1 MADKNNNTENS
12 IITDVSGVQDIYSK
26 PTKAVPVPPRNI
38 GIDTDNKFFETI
50 IGSIDSSSLNI
61 GEIERFTQVSQSR
74 DSVYTMLDNMGND
87 SIISAVL
94 ETYAEDATEYNEQG
108 KIVWAE
114 SSNSDISNYVSYL
127 LESMGIDKQIYK
139 WTLSLCKYGDLYI
152 RLYRN
157 SDFEDPIFG
166 NSQYNPDTNDSKKP
180 LNEDVKIIAYS
191 KNDRYAHYVE
201 MVPNPA
207 EMFELVK
214 LGKTQGYIKAPV
226 GYAGK
231 PNQGLE
237 QTVYQYHFNKKDV
250 EVYSATDFVHAALED
265 SSSRTPEEVEIFL
278 DNNPDSEKSTSYKYS
293 VRRGQSILYN
303 AFKVWRELMLLENS
317 VLLNRVTRSSI
328 LRIIGVEVGD
338 MPKENVNPHLMG
350 VKNLIEQKT
359 AINVGDSMNEYTSPG
374 PVENNIYVST
384 RNGIGN
390 ITTQTIGGDVD
401 VKSLA
406 DLEYFKDKVFGSLRV
421 PKQFFAATDDSTGF
435 NGGTSLTIISSRY
448 AKAIKRI
455 QKTLTQAITD
465 IINLMLLDKGL
476 NSYVNEFTIHL
487 LPPTTQEEIDRRDSM
502 SNRIGLVSDIMNV
515 LSDVEGA
522 KPRLEIAKALLSNIL
537 SDSEVISI
545 ITDEI
550 EKLEEDETAEDTST
564 STGEGTSGGSE
575 DDIGGFGSEL
585 DMSSMGSGGD
595 SLGGGAEESPAPEEG
610 EGGGESLP
618 SAEDLGIDM
627 TDNNA

>member
-1 MADKNNNTENS
+1 MADKDKNTENS
-12 IITDVSGVQDIYSK
+12 IITDVSGVQDIYNK

-139 WTLSLCKYGDLYI
+139 WALSLCKYGDLYI

-166 NSQYNPDTNDSKKP
+166 NSQYDPDTNDSKKP

-226 GYAGK
+226 GYTGK
-231 PNQGLE
+231 PNQGID

-278 DNNPDSEKSTSYKYS
+278 DNNPDSEKSASYKYS

-359 AINVGDSMNEYTSPG
+359 AIKVGDSMNEYTSPG

-476 NSYVNEFTIHL
+476 NSYVNEFSIHL

-502 SNRIGLVSDIMNV
+502 SNRIGLVNDIMNV

-550 EKLEEDETAEDTST
+550 EKLEEDETAENAPSN
-564 STGEGTSGGSE
+564 TGGNASNEE
-575 DDIGGFGSEL
+575 DIGGFGSEL
-585 DMSSMGSGGD
+585 DMPSMGPGGD
-595 SLGGGAEESPAPEEG
+595 SLGGGTEESPAPEEG

>member
-1 MADKNNNTENS
+1 M
-12 IITDVSGVQDIYSK
+12 
-26 PTKAVPVPPRNI
+26 
-38 GIDTDNKFFETI
+38 
-50 IGSIDSSSLNI
+50 
-61 GEIERFTQVSQSR
+61 
-74 DSVYTMLDNMGND
+74 
-87 SIISAVL
+87 
-94 ETYAEDATEYNEQG
+94 
-108 KIVWAE
+108 
-114 SSNSDISNYVSYL
+114 
-127 LESMGIDKQIYK
+127 
-139 WTLSLCKYGDLYI
+139 
-152 RLYRN
+152 
-157 SDFEDPIFG
+157 
-166 NSQYNPDTNDSKKP
+166 
-180 LNEDVKIIAYS
+180 
-191 KNDRYAHYVE
+191 
-201 MVPNPA
+201 
-207 EMFELVK
+207 
-214 LGKTQGYIKAPV
+214 
-226 GYAGK
+226 
-231 PNQGLE
+231 
-237 QTVYQYHFNKKDV
+237 
-250 EVYSATDFVHAALED
+250 YSATDFVHAALED

-278 DNNPDSEKSTSYKYS
+278 DNNPDSEKSASYKYS

-317 VLLNRVTRSSI
+317 VLLNRVTKSSI

-359 AINVGDSMNEYTSPG
+359 AINVGESMNEYTSPG

-476 NSYVNEFTIHL
+476 NSYVNEFSIHL

-550 EKLEEDETAEDTST
+550 EKLEEDETAESAP
-564 STGEGTSGGSE
+564 SNAGGSASNE

-585 DMSSMGSGGD
+585 DMPSMGPGGD
-595 SLGGGAEESPAPEEG
+595 SLGGSTEESPAPEES

>member
-1 MADKNNNTENS
+1 MADKDKNTENS

-139 WTLSLCKYGDLYI
+139 WALSLCKYGDLYI

-226 GYAGK
+226 GYTGK
-231 PNQGLE
+231 PDKGID
-237 QTVYQYHFNKKDV
+237 QTVYQ
-250 EVYSATDFVHAALED
+250 
-265 SSSRTPEEVEIFL
+265 
-278 DNNPDSEKSTSYKYS
+278 
-293 VRRGQSILYN
+293 
-303 AFKVWRELMLLENS
+303 
-317 VLLNRVTRSSI
+317 
-328 LRIIGVEVGD
+328 
-338 MPKENVNPHLMG
+338 
-350 VKNLIEQKT
+350 
-359 AINVGDSMNEYTSPG
+359 
-374 PVENNIYVST
+374 
-384 RNGIGN
+384 
-390 ITTQTIGGDVD
+390 
-401 VKSLA
+401 
-406 DLEYFKDKVFGSLRV
+406 
-421 PKQFFAATDDSTGF
+421 
-435 NGGTSLTIISSRY
+435 
-448 AKAIKRI
+448 
-455 QKTLTQAITD
+455 
-465 IINLMLLDKGL
+465 
-476 NSYVNEFTIHL
+476 
-487 LPPTTQEEIDRRDSM
+487 
-502 SNRIGLVSDIMNV
+502 
-515 LSDVEGA
+515 
-522 KPRLEIAKALLSNIL
+522 
-537 SDSEVISI
+537 
-545 ITDEI
+545 
-550 EKLEEDETAEDTST
+550 
-564 STGEGTSGGSE
+564 
-575 DDIGGFGSEL
+575 
-585 DMSSMGSGGD
+585 
-595 SLGGGAEESPAPEEG
+595 
-610 EGGGESLP
+610 
-618 SAEDLGIDM
+618 
-627 TDNNA
+627 